1 MTMHESLARCAQWI
15 AAATAAAVGAFLV
28 LRTQRRRRQRQEHV
42 ERLAEEIVQVAQ
54 SIEVDL
60 LSLPRTTEA
69 AELGRSAA
77 DCRLRAANIGSSRC
91 RTAQA
96 LNQAVGQLHEDHRRV
111 VDLRWELDA
120 VMAERRTGQPAPR
133 SCKFATGSK
142 PTRSRWATTGL
153 HTRPST
159 LG

>member
-1 MTMHESLARCAQWI
+1 MITHYSLARFAQWLV
-15 AAATAAAVGAFLV
+15 AATAAAVGAFWM
-28 LRTQRRRRQRQEHV
+28 LRIQRKRRQRQDHV
-42 ERLAEEIVQVAQ
+42 HRLAQEIVQVAQ

-60 LSLPRTTEA
+60 HTLPRTSEA
-69 AELGRSAA
+69 AELARRGA
-77 DCRLRAANIGSSRC
+77 DCRTRAREVAASRC
-91 RTAQA
+91 RTEQA
-96 LNQAVGQLHEDHRRV
+96 LHDAIGQLHEDHRRV

>member
-1 MTMHESLARCAQWI
+1 MIMHESLARIAQWF
-15 AAATAAAVGAFLV
+15 ASVAATALGAFLV

-42 ERLAEEIVQVAQ
+42 GRLAEEIVEVAQ
-54 SIEVDL
+54 SIEADL
-60 LSLPRTTEA
+60 HSLPRTTEA
-69 AELGRSAA
+69 ADLARRAA
-77 DCRLRAANIGSSRC
+77 DCRLRATSIAGTRC

-96 LNQAVGQLHEDHRRV
+96 LNQAVVQLHEDHHRV

>member
-1 MTMHESLARCAQWI
+1 MFMYESLARVAQWI
-15 AAATAAAVGAFLV
+15 ATAFAAAVGAFWV

-42 ERLAEEIVQVAQ
+42 GRLAEEIVQVAQ

-60 LSLPRTTEA
+60 RSLPRTSECA
-69 AELGRSAA
+69 DLARRAA
-77 DCRLRAANIGSSRC
+77 DCRLRAAGIGSSPC

-96 LNQAVGQLHEDHRRV
+96 LNHAVGQLHEDHRRV

-120 VMAERRTGQPAPR
+120 VMAERRTGEPAPR

>member
-1 MTMHESLARCAQWI
+1 MITHECLARIAQWF
-15 AAATAAAVGAFLV
+15 ATAAAAALGAFLV
-28 LRTQRRRRQRQEHV
+28 LRTRRRRTQRQEHV
-42 ERLAEEIVQVAQ
+42 GRLAEEIVEVAQ
-54 SIEVDL
+54 SIEADL
-60 LSLPRTTEA
+60 HSLPRTTEA
-69 AELGRSAA
+69 ADLARRAA
-77 DCRLRAANIGSSRC
+77 DCRLRATAIAGSRC

-96 LNQAVGQLHEDHRRV
+96 LNEAVGQLHEDHRRV

-159 LG
+159 IG

>member
-1 MTMHESLARCAQWI
+1 MSMHESLARVAEWI
-15 AAATAAAVGAFLV
+15 AASAAAAAGAFGV

-42 ERLAEEIVQVAQ
+42 GRLADEIVQVAQ
-54 SIEVDL
+54 SIEADL
-60 LSLPRTTEA
+60 LSLPRTSDTA
-69 AELGRSAA
+69 DLARRAA
-77 DCRLRAANIGSSRC
+77 DCRVRAASIGSSRC

-96 LNQAVGQLHEDHRRV
+96 LNEAVGQLHEDHRRV

-120 VMAERRTGQPAPR
+120 VMAGRRTGEPAPR
-133 SCKFATGSK
+133 ACKFATGSK

-159 LG
+159 IG

>member
-1 MTMHESLARCAQWI
+1 MIMHESLARVAQWI
-15 AAATAAAVGAFLV
+15 AATTAAAVGAFWA

-42 ERLAEEIVQVAQ
+42 GRLAGEIVQVAQ
-54 SIEVDL
+54 SIEADL
-60 LSLPRTTEA
+60 LSLPRTTEVADLARRA
-69 AELGRSAA
+69 AE
-77 DCRLRAANIGSSRC
+77 CRVRATNIGSSRC

-96 LNQAVGQLHEDHRRV
+96 LNEAVGQLHDDHRRV

-120 VMAERRTGQPAPR
+120 VMAERRTGHSAPR

-142 PTRSRWATTGL
+142 PNRSRWATTGL